1 MKHPRAHHCF
11 LISTTANP
19 IFPCSHCISQDW
31 VKRTLPSAHCSMSAS
46 LHYTIMNPQCQKYWT
61 PSSLA
66 SIWLDFQSG
75 GLLPG
80 KVWIEPAGQAPEWSG
95 FSSLIGFQ
103 ISFVYAMAISHSLF
117 PLIAP
122 MMCRI
127 ATWKW
132 ATWLPREA
140 HLDAGA
146 KKVRG
151 RFCNSFCE
159 IAPQLV
165 RDI

>member
-1 MKHPRAHHCF
+1 MSSQLSVSCRYKTRARLETLFHCLSWAPLVDEASKSTPLF
-11 LISTTANP
+11 SHQHYGQSHFPLQPLYISGLGEENP
-19 IFPCSHCISQDW
+19 SFC
-31 VKRTLPSAHCSMSAS
+31 THCSMSAS

-122 MMCRI
+122 MMCRMI
-127 ATWKW
+127 
-132 ATWLPREA
+132 
-140 HLDAGA
+140 
-146 KKVRG
+146 
-151 RFCNSFCE
+151 
-159 IAPQLV
+159 
-165 RDI
+165 